1 MIAIATEIFCR
12 KLPVAGHQPF
22 MYTPYYFGPTLT
34 AVKEGV

>member
-1 MIAIATEIFCR
+1 MISIAAKIFCR

-22 MYTPYYFGPTLT
+22 MYTPYHFDPTLP